1 MGVLFKLDFE
11 LQDREVIVF
20 QMGKVASTAIVNS
33 IQEYGLKASQPHF
46 LSMDSFVTLLEK
58 FSDPE
63 MTSFTATN
71 HLGQIQQNV
80 IIHNKIQRQKK
91 HHYRDKKGSSLLKVI
106 TLAREP
112 IGWYLSNFSQN
123 YPEYERD
130 VEDWLKYSQISGSIE
145 KTSNKQRI
153 LIEFINEVMQF
164 FDQNVPEIEG
174 NIIEIFDQRVQK
186 TEGNIIQKLAAC
198 LDRVVHFFGERVQE
212 TGGNIVQKLA
222 TLLDKESAGYTPVH
236 EVFVKHCIMLVRP
249 ICWFEQHFDPVMG
262 TCFQKMHFNKNRGY
276 STFRKDGMDVL
287 VIRFEDLA
295 KIGQKVIGD
304 FLEIED
310 FKMKRDN
317 ISEKKEVGAIISSS
331 IKHLNFSRGFLE
343 KIYNNSYCSKFYTE
357 KHIDDFM
364 KRYLGNS

>member
-1 MGVLFKLDFE
+1 LDLDFE
-11 LQDREVIVF
+11 IKDREVIVF

-33 IQEYGLKASQPHF
+33 VQNCGLKASQPHF

-71 HLGQIQQNV
+71 LLGQIQRNV

-91 HHYRDKKGSSLLKVI
+91 HHYQDKKGSSLLKVI

-123 YPEYERD
+123 YPEYEKD
-130 VEDWLKYSQISGSIE
+130 IENWLKCSRIAGSAE
-145 KTSNKQRI
+145 ETSDKQRI
-153 LIEFINEVMQF
+153 LIEFINEVIQF

-198 LDRVVHFFGERVQE
+198 LDRVIHFFGERVQKTE
-212 TGGNIVQKLA
+212 GGIIQKLA
-222 TLLDKESAGYTPVH
+222 ACLDKDSAGYGPVS

-249 ICWFEQHFDPVMG
+249 IYWFEQHFDPVMG
-262 TCFQKMHFNKNRGY
+262 TYFQKMHFNKNRGY

-304 FLEIED
+304 FLGIED
-310 FKMKRDN
+310 FKMERDN
-317 ISEKKEVGAIISSS
+317 ISEEKDVGAIISGS
-331 IKHLNFSRGFLE
+331 IKHLNFSREFLDR
-343 KIYNNSYCSKFYTE
+343 IYDNSYCSKFYTE
-357 KHIDDFM
+357 KHIDDFK
-364 KRYLGNS
+364 KRYLENY